1 MDTDVANGASDPT
14 ASGTALLS
22 RKGLF
27 GKSGVLN
34 QNLDQSIAVN
44 QDSAKME
51 QPSVDDTEQPTAAF
65 SVTVPEHSE
74 SERTAELTEE
84 SHKTIAANGSGD
96 ARQLKVA
103 SEKDA
108 TIEEQAV
115 EGDDLHVTNESVN
128 VKEYVAGGETSDAKC
143 ADEPDDTAANPP
155 QPSSNDKAS
164 QEDGEP
170 KLDIGQNSSKGEQ
183 VQCDEQAEDSNAHS
197 GGHGDSKP
205 PADMTAPLLSEESAP
220 QEFWDGAVPEP
231 STGELTHEPS
241 GGGSTSKL
249 ADEPGPPQISD
260 DAPSPEPSGDVG
272 KAEIVEEVFVK
283 KIISMDTDDTVTI
296 TSAADDS
303 INDSAVEQEQKLV
316 DEAKDEVI
324 EEEAGDSQEKHEQAS
339 VNSNKS
345 EKEEEEDEEEQ
356 MPPTSDEVT
365 REEDRNAAG
374 EEKNDQQFDE
384 MEADEPC
391 SDETTVKDAG
401 VEDTEDVEMS
411 EQLEEAA
418 EKKKMDENKDEESA
432 EKGGE
437 DGQVDEG
444 NKRKK
449 SMTKRITRM
458 RKKTMTR
465 MIARSKG
472 EALLDELAYL
482 LQRREELPEAKIH
495 LRQQKQR
502 RHAARPLRQARRT
515 TSKRRH
521 EEEDKADDEEKPE
534 ISPKRRKSVDATKE
548 ETTKNT
554 RQRSSRL
561 YVEETKKTPVPSTPT
576 GRKTKKEA
584 ADAEDESEADE
595 DKKEV
600 KKRGKSAKVVAKN
613 ESTPKSSARRGRT
626 RKEELSTDKEVK
638 KDVDSEVKTPQRRRN
653 STPGGA
659 SLKATKSAKNAKSEK
674 ATEEGNDDHDP
685 YDIETEMERHPV
697 PLKNIQMEVQ
707 SFGEVK
713 YAKLGSG
720 KYERTE
726 KTAEQRVVNLADM
739 KPRSKQRRSL
749 AELTPGRKKI
759 MATGS
764 STAPQPSRRSKKSV
778 LENNDADSEET
789 GDEQMSADD
798 TESRTP
804 KRRGKAAPSQHNSAA
819 GSGRKRKAAAET
831 PAVVPKK
838 MHVEAPQLSPDELLA
853 VDHPQDEHAAYEP
866 GARVYAMF
874 DGLFYPAVV
883 VSRDGL
889 GRFKVHFIEDNLVK
903 DVPPAGVIPLRALDE
918 GKECFY
924 AESSEADRLAVKVI
938 KSPDGKSASAWFE
951 ADFELEQLDDD
962 GEPTGT
968 KLKAVWTQLSLS
980 KDDWKDYINK
990 KSREATDV
998 IADNIESTEDRQLRR
1013 SKTTTTPRHEPAPRG
1028 SRSTPK
1034 GTKDSSTPS
1043 STTSG
1048 RGGRSKKVHPV
1059 ATAKE
1064 EQTEESAE
1072 STAEERGE
1080 QIFTGKLFILTSA
1093 NRPNTD
1099 TGFKKKFMTDFISSN
1114 GGLVVDDMKEV
1125 DEHPEMER
1133 FLVSDTHYRTH
1144 KYLAALVRAMP
1155 CVSHEWIYTCLNEKK
1170 LVDYKS
1176 FLLPSGVSILDDRE
1190 YPLPTKRGLLLRNKK
1205 VMVHSNVIPPSKKSM
1220 SFEQIWVPMVPQLG
1234 GEVVEEMPG
1243 DDGQLDILLTDHSAT
1258 ASIVEQAR
1266 KLGSIVVSSEWLIQ
1280 GIIMDRLPDVGA
1292 HQKFLHNGGVCT

>member
-103 SEKDA
+103 SDVYSEKYA

-128 VKEYVAGGETSDAKC
+128 VKEYVAGGEISDAKC

-170 KLDIGQNSSKGEQ
+170 KLDIGQNSSKAEQ

-205 PADMTAPLLSEESAP
+205 PADMTAPNLSEESAS
-220 QEFWDGAVPEP
+220 QESWNEAAPEP
-231 STGELTHEPS
+231 STGESTYEPS

-260 DAPSPEPSGDVG
+260 DASSPEPSGDVEE
-272 KAEIVEEVFVK
+272 AEIVEEVFVK
-283 KIISMDTDDTVTI
+283 KIISMDTDDTATI

-303 INDSAVEQEQKLV
+303 INDSAVEREQKLV
-316 DEAKDEVI
+316 DEAKDEVM
-324 EEEAGDSQEKHEQAS
+324 EEEAGDSQEKQEQAS

-345 EKEEEEDEEEQ
+345 EKEEEEDEGEQ
-356 MPPTSDEVT
+356 MPTSDEVT
-365 REEDRNAAG
+365 KEEDRSAAG

-401 VEDTEDVEMS
+401 VVDTEDVEMS

-418 EKKKMDENKDEESA
+418 EKKKMDEDKDEEGA

-437 DGQVDEG
+437 DGQVDERKQG
-444 NKRKK
+444 KEKHDEEDHEDAEENNDENDSTFKRRG
-449 SMTKRITRM
+449 SSRRASIPASTERRT
-458 RKKTMTR
+458 T
-465 MIARSKG
+465 RSKDTPSATKTTPSRG
-472 EALLDELAYL
+472 KATSTSSSRSKTATAAKATPVVKAASPNDSATTSTPSKDEATPSRTRAASS
-482 LQRREELPEAKIH
+482 AKSTPVAVKEKTTPS
-495 LRQQKQR
+495 RTRGTPARAQPQQS
-502 RHAARPLRQARRT
+502 ARRT

-548 ETTKNT
+548 ETRNT

-659 SLKATKSAKNAKSEK
+659 SLKATKSAKNTKSEK

-764 STAPQPSRRSKKSV
+764 
-778 LENNDADSEET
+778 
-789 GDEQMSADD
+789 
-798 TESRTP
+798 
-804 KRRGKAAPSQHNSAA
+804 
-819 GSGRKRKAAAET
+819 
-831 PAVVPKK
+831 
-838 MHVEAPQLSPDELLA
+838 
-853 VDHPQDEHAAYEP
+853 
-866 GARVYAMF
+866 
-874 DGLFYPAVV
+874 
-883 VSRDGL
+883 
-889 GRFKVHFIEDNLVK
+889 
-903 DVPPAGVIPLRALDE
+903 
-918 GKECFY
+918 
-924 AESSEADRLAVKVI
+924 
-938 KSPDGKSASAWFE
+938 
-951 ADFELEQLDDD
+951 
-962 GEPTGT
+962 
-968 KLKAVWTQLSLS
+968 
-980 KDDWKDYINK
+980 
-990 KSREATDV
+990 
-998 IADNIESTEDRQLRR
+998 
-1013 SKTTTTPRHEPAPRG
+1013 
-1028 SRSTPK
+1028 
-1034 GTKDSSTPS
+1034 
-1043 STTSG
+1043 
-1048 RGGRSKKVHPV
+1048 
-1059 ATAKE
+1059 
-1064 EQTEESAE
+1064 
-1072 STAEERGE
+1072 
-1080 QIFTGKLFILTSA
+1080 
-1093 NRPNTD
+1093 
-1099 TGFKKKFMTDFISSN
+1099 
-1114 GGLVVDDMKEV
+1114 
-1125 DEHPEMER
+1125 
-1133 FLVSDTHYRTH
+1133 
-1144 KYLAALVRAMP
+1144 
-1155 CVSHEWIYTCLNEKK
+1155 
-1170 LVDYKS
+1170 
-1176 FLLPSGVSILDDRE
+1176 
-1190 YPLPTKRGLLLRNKK
+1190 
-1205 VMVHSNVIPPSKKSM
+1205 
-1220 SFEQIWVPMVPQLG
+1220 
-1234 GEVVEEMPG
+1234 
-1243 DDGQLDILLTDHSAT
+1243 
-1258 ASIVEQAR
+1258 
-1266 KLGSIVVSSEWLIQ
+1266 
-1280 GIIMDRLPDVGA
+1280 
-1292 HQKFLHNGGVCT
+1292 